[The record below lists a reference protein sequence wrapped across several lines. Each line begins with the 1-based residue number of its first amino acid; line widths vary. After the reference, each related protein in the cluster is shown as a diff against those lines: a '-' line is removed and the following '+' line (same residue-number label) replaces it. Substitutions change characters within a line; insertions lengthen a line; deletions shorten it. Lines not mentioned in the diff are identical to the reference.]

1 MLLFSAVLVLFG
13 TTEVLGGWDGDVLPP
28 VVRWTWWTAALL
40 ACGVASIYERYGRF
54 HQKALGL
61 LAVTMFYLSYP
72 LLWTS
77 YVEIIP
83 PAGPGPDLW
92 PTLFL
97 VANVLLPVI
106 MVTVGPL
113 LPVVRIGD
121 DR

>member
-1 MLLFSAVLVLFG
+1 MLLFAAVLVLFG
-13 TTEVLGGWDGDVLPP
+13 TTEVIGGWDAGVLPP

-61 LAVTMFYLSYP
+61 VAITMFYLSYP
-72 LLWTS
+72 LMWRS
-77 YVEIIP
+77 YVEMIP
-83 PAGPGPDLW
+83 PAGPGGPELW

-97 VANVLLPVI
+97 VANVLLAVI

-113 LPVVRIGD
+113 LPVVRVERD
-121 DR
+121 